1 MISLRL
7 TAQAGCAALACA
19 AFVLAAAPSYAT
31 TIANGSFE
39 LNPPGAEPWQA
50 TGEAT
55 VGAVAS
61 NLATDG
67 SHVGALGVG
76 GPFGAATGTV
86 YQDFILGEAG
96 NFSFDFYAG
105 TVFFGGLPFGVGFT
119 FRIDDQIITSS
130 PPSFVSDS
138 VSFSRNPLSTHIA
151 GDLDLAA
158 GSHRFAFDISRT
170 DTGFVRGVIF
180 VIEGIET
187 GFVPAAAAVPEPSS
201 WALQILGFGAVGAGL
216 RTRRRGLSAAFA

>member
-7 TAQAGCAALACA
+7 TAQAACAALA
-19 AFVLAAAPSYAT
+19 LAAAPSYAT

-39 LNPPGAEPWQA
+39 LNPPGAQSWQA

-61 NLATDG
+61 NLAIDG

-76 GPFGAATGTV
+76 GSFDAATGTV

-105 TVFFGGLPFGVGFT
+105 TVFFGGFGFGVGFT
-119 FRIDDQIITSS
+119 FRIDDQIITNSV
-130 PPSFVSDS
+130 PSFVSDS
-138 VSFSRNPLSTHIA
+138 VSFSGKPLSTHIA

-170 DTGFVRGVIF
+170 ATGFGRGVAF
-180 VIEGIET
+180 VIEDIET
-187 GFVPAAAAVPEPSS
+187 GFVPTGAAVPEPST

-216 RTRRRGLSAAFA
+216 RARRRALSAAFA